1 MSNLLQEVT
10 DRATMKSF
18 KTKLKLK
25 LQQKT
30 ILAKHAGV
38 APDCL

>member
-1 MSNLLQEVT
+1 
-10 DRATMKSF
+10 MKSF
-18 KTKLKLK
+18 KTKLKLNN
-25 LQQKT
+25 QQKT